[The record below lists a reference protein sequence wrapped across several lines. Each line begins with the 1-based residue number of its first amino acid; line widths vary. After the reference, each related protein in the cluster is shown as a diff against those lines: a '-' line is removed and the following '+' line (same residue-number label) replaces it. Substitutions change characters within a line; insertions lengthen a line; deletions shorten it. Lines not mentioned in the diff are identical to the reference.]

1 MKNFLFLRR
10 MADYIPRDRV
20 FEIIKKIETNI
31 NIYNER
37 INEIINVLKHLK
49 SNTKLAHTISNYNLM
64 KKLTKAIDLTRINL
78 DDSLNDSY
86 KALLDQNEQKLI
98 ENKFNKL
105 VLHDCHR
112 RQLID
117 QNDHDDVKNKKT
129 QYLIENQAKAK
140 NFYNKLY
147 DVLNKRQS
155 LPKQFKPIF
164 NLELS
169 TKQKL

>member
-1 MKNFLFLRR
+1 

-20 FEIIKKIETNI
+20 FEIIKTIETNI

-49 SNTKLAHTISNYNLM
+49 SNTKLAHTISNVNLK
-64 KKLTKAIDLTRINL
+64 KKLTKAIDLTRIKL

-86 KALLDQNEQKLI
+86 KALLDQNEQTLI

-105 VLHDCHR
+105 VLHDSHR

-117 QNDHDDVKNKKT
+117 QNDHDDVKNKKKHN
-129 QYLIENQAKAK
+129 I
-140 NFYNKLY
+140 
-147 DVLNKRQS
+147 
-155 LPKQFKPIF
+155 
-164 NLELS
+164 
-169 TKQKL
+169 